1 MESLESFRYLALERI
16 RQRAMN
22 IPLAFHSCEAEA
34 GCRGLP
40 WWFLAHGTQG
50 KWGSLPRP
58 RFKLRVHLFKTFD
71 DSRSLS
77 SSQGTDRID
86 QLAAR
91 FECPCTCLKAFKLQG
106 CQFLNVL
113 GLGGP
118 PCIGMPLPSAKT
130 AARSVDQDAIKAS
143 FEGER
148 RARFPASGLVIENLR
163 SRRPP
168 FEALQAPTRLI
179 GGPDTAF
186 SIQTVR

>member
-1 MESLESFRYLALERI
+1 MACPWRTINGILGV
-16 RQRAMN
+16 
-22 IPLAFHSCEAEA
+22 IPLPGLGAHSPACHEHPVGFPLMRLKQDAV
-34 GCRGLP
+34 GCPGGSLP
-40 WWFLAHGTQG
+40 MALGQMG
-50 KWGSLPRP
+50 ILSLPRP

-130 AARSVDQDAIKAS
+130 AARGVDQDAIKAS
-143 FEGER
+143 FEGCLLYTSPSPR
-148 RARFPASGLVIENLR
+148 DRG
-163 SRRPP
+163 
-168 FEALQAPTRLI
+168 
-179 GGPDTAF
+179 
-186 SIQTVR
+186 

>member
-1 MESLESFRYLALERI
+1 MRLKQDAVGCPGGSLPMALGQMGI
-16 RQRAMN
+16 
-22 IPLAFHSCEAEA
+22 L
-34 GCRGLP
+34 
-40 WWFLAHGTQG
+40 
-50 KWGSLPRP
+50 SLPRP

-130 AARSVDQDAIKAS
+130 ATRGVAQDAIKVS

-148 RARFPASGLVIENLR
+148 RACFPASGLVIENLR
-163 SRRPP
+163 SRRSP

-186 SIQTVR
+186 SIRTVR